1 MGGAN
6 KPISISSDEINTLI
20 YAYLRDSGLQHTAY
34 CLRTESQ
41 LDSSPCFSTYIPRG
55 ELIELLSKA
64 LLYIEV
70 EHHWRR
76 TPETKSCKNGF
87 SLLQRHTCAPSGTK
101 GQKSVAGDP
110 KKGTPMEVDALEGPA
125 SAAVAD
131 VARHYDAGVNKR
143 KAETPSE
150 ESQVKEKRQRKEVTE
165 EAPLSVSEQKSTS
178 TSTASSPMTNL
189 AREMKQK
196 NLRGAVDDVTNGR
209 ATDWLSGH
217 VAEVFVCAFNP
228 KNIDTL
234 ASGAKDGTVLIW
246 QVYRSAPELFPGHSR
261 RPIKVD
267 AFAKSEQG
275 DLTSL
280 SWSPDGELLAV
291 GSYDQVFRIITAEGK
306 MYFSHAQHTVSERYC
321 GLSAADSTSQGPI
334 FVVRFSPDGK
344 YVLSASLD
352 STVGLWDVANK
363 RLVRQYHTH
372 TDSCL
377 DVVWISSD
385 TFASCGADAAVHILR
400 IDGPSVIKELLGHR
414 TEINQI
420 KVNSTSTRL
429 ASCSD
434 DRTARIWDITKV
446 RGVSPSNERIPGLEG
461 AGAKSL
467 VLSGHEKSVSTIA
480 WQPKLLEG
488 LPEILATSSFDGT
501 ARMWNSETGEC
512 LVTFSDHK
520 RPVYALSFSPDGRC
534 LATGSGDGFMHI
546 YSVQKRQRV
555 WSWYA
560 GNVKQG
566 VFEIEW
572 QMGDG
577 GPNRI
582 ALALENRTVAV
593 IDLDKVPAFR
603 PA

>member
-41 LDSSPCFSTYIPRG
+41 LDSSPSFSTYIPRG

-101 GQKSVAGDP
+101 GQKSTRSRGPHRRQSQTSQGTMTLVSTSAKPKPLQKNLKSKKNDKGKRLP
-110 KKGTPMEVDALEGPA
+110 KKLLFQCLNVSHGYVA
-125 SAAVAD
+125 SLSLSP
-131 VARHYDAGVNKR
+131 H
-143 KAETPSE
+143 
-150 ESQVKEKRQRKEVTE
+150 
-165 EAPLSVSEQKSTS
+165 APLTSDKFTS

-306 MYFSHAQHTVSERYC
+306 MYFSHAQHT
-321 GLSAADSTSQGPI
+321 GPI

-488 LPEILATSSFDGT
+488 LPEILAT
-501 ARMWNSETGEC
+501 
-512 LVTFSDHK
+512 
-520 RPVYALSFSPDGRC
+520 
-534 LATGSGDGFMHI
+534 
-546 YSVQKRQRV
+546 
-555 WSWYA
+555 
-560 GNVKQG
+560 
-566 VFEIEW
+566 
-572 QMGDG
+572 
-577 GPNRI
+577 
-582 ALALENRTVAV
+582 
-593 IDLDKVPAFR
+593 
-603 PA
+603 